1 MYNCNKQFVAEC
13 LISSVVLLPIS
24 LYFPIFVLPYFD
36 EQFLDD
42 SFGNSDHNSV
52 RPEKQPDRNAA
63 ESQSVKPNM
72 TQHESQMTQQPFGL
86 RSLTLPKFLGIC
98 ATISGH
104 DPFVSSIN
112 KNLGCP

>member
-13 LISSVVLLPIS
+13 LISSVIFLLIS

-52 RPEKQPDRNAA
+52 KSEKRTDRNTA
-63 ESQSVKPNM
+63 ES
-72 TQHESQMTQQPFGL
+72 
-86 RSLTLPKFLGIC
+86 
-98 ATISGH
+98 
-104 DPFVSSIN
+104 
-112 KNLGCP
+112 